1 MQSCRAC
8 HLIGLCRKGEHPLN
22 RWDSI
27 CPDGANVIK
36 AICPKCGLPAKEGL
50 CQQCVLDSTELF
62 SYPDQVEVVICSV
75 CGSQQIKGK
84 WQLPDN
90 HSVEELASQTAVD
103 ALMFHKEFDQ
113 PKIELDLRKIGATRY
128 LAKIDI
134 NGSFKGQSIMDKC
147 EIPVR
152 IKLVACDRCSRMAGK
167 YFQSTVQVRG
177 YSIRSL
183 TKHEIEECKKIAQS
197 MADSGYRGGDQLSFI
212 QEMKEVKGGLDIILG
227 STQLGRRMARAITER
242 FGGKLLETCKLVGKK
257 DSRDVYRS
265 TLLIRF
271 PKLKRGD
278 IVPFRGA
285 IYVVTGFDGKTT
297 QITSLRE
304 GRRSSIGEE
313 NIENVKVLG
322 NKADAL
328 KGMVISK
335 DDDVLEIMDPETY
348 KTVLAS
354 RPEGLEVEPG
364 EEVTVVRTVNGF
376 IVL

>member
-1 MQSCRAC
+1 
-8 HLIGLCRKGEHPLN
+8 
-22 RWDSI
+22 
-27 CPDGANVIK
+27 VIK
-36 AICPKCGLPAKEGL
+36 AVCPKCGLPSEEGL
-50 CQQCVLDSTELF
+50 CLQCKLDSTELF
-62 SYPDQVEVVICSV
+62 SCPDYVEVVICSV
-75 CGSQQIKGK
+75 CSSRQIKGK

-90 HSVEELASQTAVD
+90 RSLEELASQAAVD
-103 ALMFHKEFDQ
+103 AMIFHKEFDQ
-113 PKIELDLRKIGATRY
+113 PKIDLDLKKIGATRY
-128 LAKIDI
+128 LAKIDV
-134 NGSFKGQSIMDKC
+134 NGYFKGQSIIDKC

-152 IKLVACDRCSRMAGK
+152 INLVACDRCSRMAGK

-177 YSIRSL
+177 NNIRSL
-183 TKHEIEECKKIAQS
+183 IQPEIEECKKIAQS
-197 MADSGYRGGDQLSFI
+197 MADSGYHGGDQLSFI

-257 DSRDVYRS
+257 DSRNVYRS

-271 PKLKRGD
+271 PKLRRGD

-285 IYVVTGFDGKTT
+285 IYIVTGFDGKTT

-304 GRRSSIGEE
+304 GKRSSISEE
-313 NIENVKVLG
+313 NIETVKVLG
-322 NKADAL
+322 NKADAI

-364 EEVTVVRTVNGF
+364 EEVAVVRTVDGF

>member
-1 MQSCRAC
+1 
-8 HLIGLCRKGEHPLN
+8 
-22 RWDSI
+22 
-27 CPDGANVIK
+27 VIN
-36 AICPKCGLPAKEGL
+36 AICPKCGLPAEEGL
-50 CQQCVLDSTELF
+50 CPQCVLDSTELF
-62 SYPDQVEVVICSV
+62 SYPDHVEVVICSV
-75 CGSQQIKGK
+75 CGSRQIKGK

-90 HSVEELASQTAVD
+90 RSVEELASQAAVG
-103 ALMFHKEFDQ
+103 ALMFHKELDQ
-113 PKIELDLRKIGATRY
+113 PNIELELRKIGATRY

-134 NGSFKGQSIMDKC
+134 NGSFKGQSIKNKC

-152 IKLVACDRCSRMAGK
+152 INLVACDRCSRMAGK

-183 TKHEIEECKKIAQS
+183 TRNEIEECKKIAQS

-212 QEMKEVKGGLDIILG
+212 QEMKDVKGGLDIILG

-313 NIENVKVLG
+313 NIENLKVLG
-322 NKADAL
+322 NKADAI

-354 RPEGLEVEPG
+354 RPDGLEVDPG

>member
-1 MQSCRAC
+1 MEA
-8 HLIGLCRKGEHPLN
+8 
-22 RWDSI
+22 
-27 CPDGANVIK
+27 V
-36 AICPKCGLPAKEGL
+36 CPKCGLPAKEGL
-50 CQQCVLDSTELF
+50 CLQCELDSTELF
-62 SYPDQVEVVICSV
+62 SCPDQAEVVICSV
-75 CGSQQIKGK
+75 CGSRQIKGK

-90 HSVEELASQTAVD
+90 RSIEELASQTAVD
-103 ALMFHKEFDQ
+103 AMMFHKEFDQ

-134 NGSFKGQSIMDKC
+134 NGSFKGKSIIDKC

-152 IKLVACDRCSRMAGK
+152 IKLVACERCSRMAGK

-177 YSIRSL
+177 NNIRSL
-183 TKHEIEECKKIAQS
+183 IKPEIEECKKIAQS
-197 MADSGYRGGDQLSFI
+197 MADSGYHGGDQLSFI

-304 GRRSSIGEE
+304 GRRSSLSEE
-313 NIENVKVLG
+313 NIETVKVLG
-322 NKADAL
+322 NRADAI

-354 RPEGLEVEPG
+354 RPEGLEVETG
-364 EEVTVVRTVNGF
+364 EEVDVVRTVNGF

>member
-1 MQSCRAC
+1 
-8 HLIGLCRKGEHPLN
+8 
-22 RWDSI
+22 
-27 CPDGANVIK
+27 VIK
-36 AICPKCGLPAKEGL
+36 AVCPKCGLPTEEGL

-62 SYPDQVEVVICSV
+62 SYPDHVEVVICSV
-75 CGSQQIKGK
+75 CGSRQIKGK

-90 HSVEELASQTAVD
+90 HSIEELASKTAVS
-103 ALMFHKEFDQ
+103 ALIFHKEFDQ
-113 PKIELDLRKIGATRY
+113 PKIDLDLRKIGATRY
-128 LAKIDI
+128 LAKIVI
-134 NGSFKGQSIMDKC
+134 NGSFKGQNIIDKC

-177 YSIRSL
+177 YSIHSL
-183 TKHEIEECKKIAQS
+183 TKNEIEECKKIAQS
-197 MADSGYRGGDQLSFI
+197 MADSGYHGGDQLSFI
-212 QEMKEVKGGLDIILG
+212 QEMKDVKGGLDIILG

-297 QITSLRE
+297 QLTSLRE
-304 GRRSSIGEE
+304 GRRSSLGEE
-313 NIENVKVLG
+313 NIETVKVLG

-328 KGMVISK
+328 KGVVISK

-348 KTVLAS
+348 KISLAA
-354 RPEGLEVEPG
+354 RPKGIEVEPG
-364 EEVTVVRTVNGF
+364 EEITVVRTVDGF